1 MCLRY
6 VFFFIKLI
14 NPAIISYTNV
24 MQCGM
29 KAVLNLAS
37 RTGNSSFITGSYAV
51 VEIHKCLIYTTV

>member
-1 MCLRY
+1 
-6 VFFFIKLI
+6 
-14 NPAIISYTNV
+14 